1 MKNLFHTNTKIIGLL
16 GHPIKH
22 SFSPFIHNLACQ
34 ILELDYVYLPLDV
47 MSSSLKNALKGIV
60 ALNIKGFNVTIPH
73 KEKMLSYV
81 HQSSEE
87 ATICGAVN
95 TVVNDMGKLYG
106 YNTDVYGILETL
118 LPYKD
123 EIINNEVTLFGAGG
137 AARSVIYTLARHFRP
152 SRINIV
158 NRTEQRAET
167 LKEYF
172 NEKMKYDNFMAYE
185 LFPHGLLEVLR
196 GSKLIINA
204 TSVGMYPEIDDTI
217 ISLSNAFQK
226 DQIVFD
232 LVYNPPK
239 SQLLKIAESE
249 GAVTLNGIKM
259 LVYQGAKSFELWT
272 GQEMPVDKV
281 MTGLENYI
289 SI

>member
-172 NEKMKYDNFMAYE
+172 NEKMKY
-185 LFPHGLLEVLR
+185 
-196 GSKLIINA
+196 
-204 TSVGMYPEIDDTI
+204 EIGRA
-217 ISLSNAFQK
+217 SCWER
-226 DQIVFD
+226 V
-232 LVYNPPK
+232 
-239 SQLLKIAESE
+239 
-249 GAVTLNGIKM
+249 
-259 LVYQGAKSFELWT
+259 
-272 GQEMPVDKV
+272 
-281 MTGLENYI
+281 
-289 SI
+289 